1 MPNTEYIVEIYSTK
15 FEKIGE
21 MGPYNRQKSDD
32 MVKAYKEGG
41 FLATVTEKEVI
52 DHHKALGEY
61 YDKKFRN

>member
-32 MVKAYKEGG
+32 MVKA

-52 DHHKALGEY
+52 DHYKALGEY
-61 YDKKFRN
+61 YNK